1 MTVELLTFY
10 QYIINYNT
18 ENTNNY
24 RIVFE
29 NSLNLLPDTVC
40 SSKVLY
46 DILLIENIRN
56 NDYKRKLFNET
67 FCEYLRKRCDRGW

>member
-1 MTVELLTFY
+1 MAVELFTFY
-10 QYIINYNT
+10 QYIQNYNT
-18 ENTNNY
+18 EKTTNY
-24 RIVFE
+24 RFVFE
-29 NSLNLLPDTVC
+29 NSLNILPDKVC

-46 DILLIENIRN
+46 DILKDHIQN